1 MKSVD
6 STPGTPGGMRIAFL
20 SVGNP
25 ARRTGGYLYHREL
38 FARLR
43 AQGIHLDEIYAA
55 GASLEAQLAAAPGFV
70 AGFDPTPYDAVV
82 VDALA
87 RAVCAPGLDA
97 WRALRPL
104 VALVHELPSVAAGH
118 AQGVA
123 ELAYEAPLLRAD
135 RLIAVSADGA
145 RILSERGVAPERIVV
160 ASGGFDR
167 LSSQRQ
173 CAEGNAQA
181 AGGSAQFR
189 HSALSTQHSA
199 LARSALSTQHSALAR
214 SALSTQ
220 HSALARSALST
231 QHSALS
237 TQHFAPQHSS
247 LTVLCVAQ
255 WIARKGVLELAQAW
269 ATAARTGWR
278 LELVGEFDADPAY
291 AREVRAALAGAP
303 EGSVVLRG
311 AVDDAELAAAY
322 AAATLFAMPS
332 RYEGYGIA
340 FAEALAH
347 GLPVLGCA
355 VGPVP
360 ALVGPEAGLLVPPND
375 APALAAAL
383 ARLMGDPALRAH
395 MAAAA
400 RARAAT
406 LPTWDDCAARFLAAV
421 KAAAGLARR

>member
-1 MKSVD
+1 MVWKSVKSVD
-6 STPGTPGGMRIAFL
+6 STPGTPSTLRIAFL

-43 AQGIHLDEIYAA
+43 AQGVQLDEIYAA
-55 GASLEAQLAAAPGFV
+55 GASLEAQLTAAPGFV
-70 AGFDPTPYDAVV
+70 AGFDPTPYDVVV

-97 WRALRPL
+97 WRTLRPL
-104 VALVHELPSVAAGH
+104 VALVHELPSVAVGQ
-118 AQGVA
+118 AQSAA

-145 RILSERGVAPERIVV
+145 RILSERGVAPERIIV

-167 LSSQRQ
+167 LRMQAAGGS
-173 CAEGNAQA
+173 AQA
-181 AGGSAQFR
+181 AGGSAQAAGGSAQAAGSVCSAQFR

-199 LARSALSTQHSALAR
+199 LARSALSTQHSAL
-214 SALSTQ
+214 
-220 HSALARSALST
+220 
-231 QHSALS
+231 
-237 TQHFAPQHSS
+237 
-247 LTVLCVAQ
+247 TVLCVAQ
-255 WIARKGVLELAQAW
+255 WIARKGVLELARAW
-269 ATAARTGWR
+269 ATAVRVGWR
-278 LELVGEFDADPAY
+278 LELVGEFAADPAY
-291 AREVRAALAGAP
+291 ACEVRVALAGAP

-322 AAATLFAMPS
+322 GAATLFAMPS

-360 ALVGPEAGLLVPPND
+360 ALVGPEASLLVPPND
-375 APALAAAL
+375 VPALAAAL
-383 ARLMGDPALRAH
+383 ARLMDDPALRAH

-421 KAAAGLARR
+421 KAAAGLAGR

>member
-118 AQGVA
+118 AQGGA
-123 ELAYEAPLLRAD
+123 QLAYEAPLLRAD

-145 RILSERGVAPERIVV
+145 RILAERGVAPERIVV

-199 LARSALSTQHSALAR
+199 LARSALSTQHSAL
-214 SALSTQ
+214 
-220 HSALARSALST
+220 
-231 QHSALS
+231 S
-237 TQHFAPQHSS
+237 TQHFAPQHSV

-255 WIARKGVLELAQAW
+255 WIARKGVLELARTW
-269 ATAARTGWR
+269 ATVARAGWQ

>member
-1 MKSVD
+1 
-6 STPGTPGGMRIAFL
+6 MRIAFL
-20 SVGNP
+20 SVGDP

-118 AQGVA
+118 AQGGA
-123 ELAYEAPLLRAD
+123 QLAYEAPLLRAD

-145 RILSERGVAPERIVV
+145 RILAERGVAPERIVV

-199 LARSALSTQHSALAR
+199 LARSALSTQHSAL
-214 SALSTQ
+214 
-220 HSALARSALST
+220 
-231 QHSALS
+231 S
-237 TQHFAPQHSS
+237 TQHFAPQHSV

-255 WIARKGVLELAQAW
+255 WIARKGVLELARTW
-269 ATAARTGWR
+269 ATVARAGWQ

-360 ALVGPEAGLLVPPND
+360 ALVGPEAGVLVPPND
-375 APALAAAL
+375 MPALAAAL
-383 ARLMGDPALRAH
+383 ARLMDDPALRAR

>member
-1 MKSVD
+1 
-6 STPGTPGGMRIAFL
+6 MRIAFL

-25 ARRTGGYLYHREL
+25 ARLTGGYLYHREL

-43 AQGIHLDEIYAA
+43 AQGVQLDEIYAA

-97 WRALRPL
+97 WRTLRPL

-118 AQGVA
+118 AQSVA
-123 ELAYEAPLLRAD
+123 ELAREAPLLRAD

-167 LSSQRQ
+167 LRM
-173 CAEGNAQA
+173 QA
-181 AGGSAQFR
+181 ADGSAQFR
-189 HSALSTQHSA
+189 HSALNTQD
-199 LARSALSTQHSALAR
+199 
-214 SALSTQ
+214 
-220 HSALARSALST
+220 
-231 QHSALS
+231 
-237 TQHFAPQHSS
+237 FAPQHSA

-255 WIARKGVLELAQAW
+255 WIARKGVLELARAW
-269 ATAARTGWR
+269 VTVARAGWR

-291 AREVRAALAGAP
+291 AREVCAALAGAP

-311 AVDDAELAAAY
+311 AVDDAELTAAY

-360 ALVGPEAGLLVPPND
+360 ALVGPEASLLVPPND
-375 APALAAAL
+375 VPALAAAL
-383 ARLMGDPALRAH
+383 ARLMDDPALRAR

-400 RARAAT
+400 RARTAT

>member
-70 AGFDPTPYDAVV
+70 AGFDPKPYDAVV

-104 VALVHELPSVAAGH
+104 VALVHELPSVAAGQ
-118 AQGVA
+118 AQSVA

-189 HSALSTQHSA
+189 H
-199 LARSALSTQHSALAR
+199 SALSTQHSALAR

-360 ALVGPEAGLLVPPND
+360 ALVGPEAGVLVPPND
-375 APALAAAL
+375 MPALAAAL
-383 ARLMGDPALRAH
+383 ARLMDDPALRAR

>member
-1 MKSVD
+1 MVRKSVKSVD
-6 STPGTPGGMRIAFL
+6 STPGTPGALRIAFL

-25 ARRTGGYLYHREL
+25 ARLTGGYLYHREL

-43 AQGIHLDEIYAA
+43 AQGVQLDEIYAA

-118 AQGVA
+118 AQSVA
-123 ELAYEAPLLRAD
+123 ELAREAPLLRAD

-167 LSSQRQ
+167 LRM
-173 CAEGNAQA
+173 QA
-181 AGGSAQFR
+181 ADGSAQFR
-189 HSALSTQHSA
+189 HSALNTQD
-199 LARSALSTQHSALAR
+199 
-214 SALSTQ
+214 
-220 HSALARSALST
+220 
-231 QHSALS
+231 
-237 TQHFAPQHSS
+237 FAPQHSA

-255 WIARKGVLELAQAW
+255 WIARKGVLELARAW
-269 ATAARTGWR
+269 VTVARAGWR

-291 AREVRAALAGAP
+291 AREVCAALAGAP

-311 AVDDAELAAAY
+311 AVDDAELTAAY

-360 ALVGPEAGLLVPPND
+360 ALVGPEASLLVPPND
-375 APALAAAL
+375 VPALAAAL
-383 ARLMGDPALRAH
+383 ARLMDDPALRAR

>member
-1 MKSVD
+1 
-6 STPGTPGGMRIAFL
+6 MRIAFL

-104 VALVHELPSVAAGH
+104 VALVHELPSVAAGQ
-118 AQGVA
+118 AQSAA

-167 LSSQRQ
+167 LRMQ
-173 CAEGNAQA
+173 AAGGNAQA
-181 AGGSAQFR
+181 PGGSAQAPGG
-189 HSALSTQHSA
+189 SAQCAFPVCSA
-199 LARSALSTQHSALAR
+199 QLRPSSLIPQPSA
-214 SALSTQ
+214 
-220 HSALARSALST
+220 
-231 QHSALS
+231 
-237 TQHFAPQHSS
+237 

-269 ATAARTGWR
+269 ATVARAGWR

-303 EGSVVLRG
+303 EGSAVLRG

-322 AAATLFAMPS
+322 GAATLFAMPS

-360 ALVGPEAGLLVPPND
+360 ALVGPEASLLVPPND
-375 APALAAAL
+375 VPALAAAL
-383 ARLMGDPALRAH
+383 ARLMDDPALRAR

-400 RARAAT
+400 RSRAAT
-406 LPTWDDCAARFLAAV
+406 LPTWDDCAARFLVAV
-421 KAAAGLARR
+421 EAAAGLAGR

>member
-1 MKSVD
+1 
-6 STPGTPGGMRIAFL
+6 MRIAFL

-25 ARRTGGYLYHREL
+25 ARLTGGYLYHREL

-43 AQGIHLDEIYAA
+43 AQGVQLDEIYAA

-104 VALVHELPSVAAGH
+104 VALAHELPSVAAGH
-118 AQGVA
+118 AQSVA
-123 ELAYEAPLLRAD
+123 ELAREAPLLRAD

-167 LSSQRQ
+167 LRM
-173 CAEGNAQA
+173 QA
-181 AGGSAQFR
+181 ADGSAQFR
-189 HSALSTQHSA
+189 HSALNTQD
-199 LARSALSTQHSALAR
+199 
-214 SALSTQ
+214 
-220 HSALARSALST
+220 
-231 QHSALS
+231 
-237 TQHFAPQHSS
+237 FAPQHSA

-255 WIARKGVLELAQAW
+255 WIARKGVLELARAW
-269 ATAARTGWR
+269 VTVARAGWR

-291 AREVRAALAGAP
+291 AREVCAALAGAP

-311 AVDDAELAAAY
+311 AVDDAELTAAY

-360 ALVGPEAGLLVPPND
+360 ALVGPEASLLVPPND
-375 APALAAAL
+375 VPALAAAL
-383 ARLMGDPALRAH
+383 ARLMDDPALRAR

>member
-1 MKSVD
+1 
-6 STPGTPGGMRIAFL
+6 
-20 SVGNP
+20 
-25 ARRTGGYLYHREL
+25 
-38 FARLR
+38 
-43 AQGIHLDEIYAA
+43 
-55 GASLEAQLAAAPGFV
+55 
-70 AGFDPTPYDAVV
+70 
-82 VDALA
+82 
-87 RAVCAPGLDA
+87 
-97 WRALRPL
+97 
-104 VALVHELPSVAAGH
+104 
-118 AQGVA
+118 
-123 ELAYEAPLLRAD
+123 
-135 RLIAVSADGA
+135 
-145 RILSERGVAPERIVV
+145 
-160 ASGGFDR
+160 
-167 LSSQRQ
+167 
-173 CAEGNAQA
+173 
-181 AGGSAQFR
+181 
-189 HSALSTQHSA
+189 
-199 LARSALSTQHSALAR
+199 
-214 SALSTQ
+214 
-220 HSALARSALST
+220 
-231 QHSALS
+231 
-237 TQHFAPQHSS
+237 
-247 LTVLCVAQ
+247 VAQ
-255 WIARKGVLELAQAW
+255 WIARKGVLELARTW
-269 ATAARTGWR
+269 ATVARAGWQ

-400 RARAAT
+400 RARQGAT

>member
-1 MKSVD
+1 
-6 STPGTPGGMRIAFL
+6 MRIAFL

-118 AQGVA
+118 AQGGA
-123 ELAYEAPLLRAD
+123 QLAYEAPLLRAD

-145 RILSERGVAPERIVV
+145 RILAERGVAPERIVV

-199 LARSALSTQHSALAR
+199 LARSALSTQHSAL
-214 SALSTQ
+214 
-220 HSALARSALST
+220 
-231 QHSALS
+231 S
-237 TQHFAPQHSS
+237 TQHFAPQHSV

-255 WIARKGVLELAQAW
+255 WIARKGVLELARTW
-269 ATAARTGWR
+269 ATVARAGWQ

>member
-1 MKSVD
+1 
-6 STPGTPGGMRIAFL
+6 MRIAFL

-104 VALVHELPSVAAGH
+104 VALVHELPSVAAGP
-118 AQGVA
+118 AQSAA

-167 LSSQRQ
+167 LRMQ
-173 CAEGNAQA
+173 AAGGNAQA
-181 AGGSAQFR
+181 PGGSAQAPGG
-189 HSALSTQHSA
+189 SAQCAFPVCSA
-199 LARSALSTQHSALAR
+199 QLRPSSLI
-214 SALSTQ
+214 
-220 HSALARSALST
+220 
-231 QHSALS
+231 
-237 TQHFAPQHSS
+237 PQPSS

-269 ATAARTGWR
+269 ATVARAGWR
-278 LELVGEFDADPAY
+278 LELVGELDADPAY

-311 AVDDAELAAAY
+311 AVDDAQLAVAY
-322 AAATLFAMPS
+322 GAATLFAMPS

-360 ALVGPEAGLLVPPND
+360 ALVGPEASLLVPPND
-375 APALAAAL
+375 VPALAAAL
-383 ARLMGDPALRAH
+383 ARLMDDPALRAR

-400 RARAAT
+400 SSRAAT
-406 LPTWDDCAARFLAAV
+406 LPTWDDCAARFLVAV
-421 KAAAGLARR
+421 EAAAGLAGR